1 MGSAVETA
9 MTVRYRG
16 KGLSVARGLFLV
28 FGYGITSSILG
39 LAVAVTRSMPCILVS
54 PNGGDLR

>member
-28 FGYGITSSILG
+28 FGYSITSTF
-39 LAVAVTRSMPCILVS
+39 LAWLSRDHDTCLYPGAA
-54 PNGGDLR
+54 